1 VFAERSDSSS
11 DRCVTRLRAAGIAG
25 GAQLP
30 LTGARRFAAAD
41 SEQQARNYRFGT
53 TDSAPQT
60 WRYRLGFERRPMKRA
75 CKGAPAAHGRRA
87 VWEETPNA
95 GGGRR
100 HDSPSTA
107 RGKGLLLAGR
117 RIFQTPKPSP
127 IAAQRERQ
135 TYRARASAAFM
146 TEAAALPRGR
156 WQPVGPVSQHDSA
169 PPHPGSLGWKG
180 AAVRPLA
187 CLGIGPRGF
196 F

>member
-1 VFAERSDSSS
+1 MCRA
-11 DRCVTRLRAAGIAG
+11 VTRCWNRWRCATPADGS
-25 GAQLP
+25 AQI
-30 LTGARRFAAAD
+30 RR
-41 SEQQARNYRFGT
+41 SRFGT
-53 TDSAPQT
+53 TDSALQIRRHRFGATDLALQT
-60 WRYRLGFERRPMKRA
+60 WLRTSANETSMQRSPGGTWPPGSLGGKAQR
-75 CKGAPAAHGRRA
+75 GRR
-87 VWEETPNA
+87 
-95 GGGRR
+95 
-100 HDSPSTA
+100 TA
-107 RGKGLLLAGR
+107 TRLTLYREGKGLLLAGR

-180 AAVRPLA
+180 AAVRPFA